1 MNEEQE
7 IPIANLLLD
16 DENPRL
22 FSEGGR
28 QPEIIRELALQQE
41 QKLANLA
48 EDILDRNG
56 TDPGDLPIVVPPSVR
71 ESPSD
76 AVSSLMNED
85 SEDDHFIVLD
95 GNRRVVALKLMETP
109 DLISGDSELSRLHR
123 KFNSLNDRFLQ
134 NPIEELNC
142 VVFDDE
148 EEAKEWVIRR
158 HTGEGEGTGRVSW
171 DATQKDRFEKRRGED
186 TSPRLQALEFVR
198 EVGDLEADP
207 GEYENLSISNLER
220 LVNDP
225 DVRERLGFEK
235 EDRVLKSVYPPE
247 EVVKGLQ
254 KIVDDLIHER
264 MYVDDI
270 RKKDDRENY
279 VDSFDDEYIP
289 DLDSTVDE
297 KYRLGE
303 AADLFDKSY
312 EFDGQEEESESDGES
327 SEDERSS
334 ADTSSTSTDGHTDD
348 ADEDDSPRRSRPR
361 STSRSTVIPSSF
373 VLRIEQDRVN
383 DIYHEL
389 RNLTPSDFPN
399 AAGVLMRVFLELSLD
414 HFSEQEGP
422 DHWNENS
429 NLGTKLR
436 GVASHL
442 EDNGEISQQQ
452 ARAFRSYA
460 DGGSFLTPSINT
472 MHQYVHNQH
481 LNPSGDA
488 VKTAWNNLQP
498 LFERIWSK

>member
-1 MNEEQE
+1 M
-7 IPIANLLLD
+7 IKKKDISISNLLLD

-22 FSEGGR
+22 FSGGGT
-28 QPEIIRELALQQE
+28 QPEIICELALQQG
-41 QKLANLA
+41 QKLTNLA
-48 EDILDRNG
+48 EDILDQNG
-56 TDPGDLPIVVPPSVR
+56 TDPGDLPIVVPPSAR

-76 AVSSLMNED
+76 SVSSLISED
-85 SEDDHFIVLD
+85 SDDPHFIVLD
-95 GNRRVVALKLMETP
+95 GNRRVAALKLMETP
-109 DLISGDSELSRLHR
+109 NLISGNPELSSLHS
-123 KFNSLNDRFLQ
+123 KFNSLNDRHLQ
-134 NPIEELNC
+134 NPVEKLSC
-142 VVFDDE
+142 VVFGDE

-186 TSPRLQALEFVR
+186 TKPRLQALEFVR
-198 EVGDLEADP
+198 EVGGLEADRN
-207 GEYENLSISNLER
+207 EYEDLSISNLER

-235 EDRVLKSVYPPE
+235 ENRVLKSVYPPE

-270 RKKDDRENY
+270 RKKDGRRNY
-279 VDSFDDEYIP
+279 LDSFDDENIP
-289 DLDSTVDE
+289 DLNSTVDE
-297 KYRLGE
+297 KYRLDE
-303 AADLFDKSY
+303 AADLFDVSH
-312 EFDGQEEESESDGES
+312 ETDGQEEEPESNGGS
-327 SEDERSS
+327 SDDEQPNDDS
-334 ADTSSTSTDGHTDD
+334 SSTSDEGDTDSDD
-348 ADEDDSPRRSRPR
+348 GDDPPRRSRPR
-361 STSRSTVIPSSF
+361 STSRSTVIPRSF
-373 VLRIEQDRVN
+373 VLHIEQDRVN

-389 RNLTPSDFPN
+389 KNLSPSDFPN
-399 AAGVLMRVFLELSLD
+399 ASGVLMRVFLELSLD

-442 EDNGEISQQQ
+442 EDNGEITQQQ
-452 ARAFRSYA
+452 ATAFHRYA

-498 LFERIWSK
+498 LFERIWS